1 VNSFILRQVARGV
14 LPVTVLFAI
23 YLLLRGHDN
32 PGGGFVAG
40 LVTSAAV
47 VLASLAN
54 GRPQI
59 LNNRARVHAAT
70 CAGLFVAMASGLVA
84 TFRGEPF
91 MRAYHT
97 EMEVSTSATYPL
109 STVLLFDIGVYLVV
123 VGSTVTALEAFTRED
138 E

>member
-1 VNSFILRQVARGV
+1 MNSFMLRQIARGV
-14 LPVTVLFAI
+14 LPITVLFAV
-23 YLLLRGHDN
+23 YLLLRGHNN

-54 GRPQI
+54 GLPLSPKHPPCVQF
-59 LNNRARVHAAT
+59 AT
-70 CAGLFVAMASGLVA
+70 WVGLCVAMTSGLVA
-84 TFRGEPF
+84 TIAGDPF
-91 MRAYHT
+91 MRAYHV
-97 EMEVSTSATYPL
+97 EVEVSNSATYSL

-123 VGSTVTALEAFTRED
+123 VGSTVTALNAFAQED